1 MRDSLS
7 SPPIFKE
14 GIPFDGIVPELED
27 IGFTPRELSY
37 RPEPGERAAIDRLD
51 SFLERDSKEY
61 RWAISSPV
69 LSVKHGSGLSPYF
82 SSGSLSM
89 RRAVQKTNSRI
100 DWIRKNKSQ
109 VEGHGEWIKSLS
121 SFRRRLAWR
130 CHFIQKFDDQ
140 PNIEFFNINNG
151 NVPMLVRA
159 IIALSVFYGAYIAE
173 VFRAGIESVPQGQ
186 REGGASLGLSDR
198 QVMRHIVLPQ
208 AFRNMLPAL
217 GNDFIS
223 MMKDSSLLSVLAV
236 EDLTYRGRLYS
247 GSTFRF
253 AETYLVL
260 TVMYL
265 IITLILSGLQRRLEK
280 RLESK

>member
-1 MRDSLS
+1 MKIKNLLKPENWWIIILGSIIAWMIFIIYSNPEYNKAFYFILPGLKLTFLS
-7 SPPIFKE
+7 TIASFFIAIVLGLIS
-14 GIPFDGIVPELED
+14 GIGRISDNKIAS
-27 IGFTPRELSY
+27 TLSRTY
-37 RPEPGERAAIDRLD
+37 IEFVRGV
-51 SFLERDSKEY
+51 
-61 RWAISSPV
+61 PV
-69 LSVKHGSGLSPYF
+69 LILIFTVAFVVVVRG
-82 SSGSLSM
+82 
-89 RRAVQKTNSRI
+89 AQ
-100 DWIRKNKSQ
+100 
-109 VEGHGEWIKSLS
+109 
-121 SFRRRLAWR
+121 
-130 CHFIQKFDDQ
+130 
-140 PNIEFFNINNG
+140 FFNINNG
-151 NVPMLVRA
+151 NVPMIVRA

-173 VFRAGIESVPQGQ
+173 VFRAGIESVHIGQ
-186 REGGASLGLSDR
+186 REGGASLGLSER
-198 QVMRHIVLPQ
+198 QIMRFIVLPQ

-260 TVMYL
+260 TVLYL